1 MQFLGQD
8 GASHYQEL
16 NFYSE
21 EERKL
26 HVHHEKE
33 TGSGFQTWKV
43 IDSASAHDH
52 EAQHAEQED
61 NFESLMKV

>member
-16 NFYSE
+16 NCYSE

-26 HVHHEKE
+26 PVHHEKE

-43 IDSASAHDH
+43 IDSA
-52 EAQHAEQED
+52 
-61 NFESLMKV
+61 